1 MIVTIVGA
9 GRLAEGIAVRALS
22 GGCALRLADAVPG
35 RAGSRG
41 SGGGPEGRVEATAGA
56 AGLAGL
62 LSGSDVV
69 VLALPYPEGRR
80 VAAEQGAA
88 LAGLTVVDT
97 CSPVDFSTLD
107 DLLTSP
113 GMSAAEE
120 IAREVAAV
128 VPAAHVVK
136 AFSTTFAAALLA
148 GQVAGQPLDVFL
160 AGDDDAAK
168 GRVAALVTAGGM
180 RPVDAGP
187 LRRSRQLEALQLL
200 HVTMQGPLGLD
211 WASAVKLLP

>member
-1 MIVTIVGA
+1 
-9 GRLAEGIAVRALS
+9 
-22 GGCALRLADAVPG
+22 
-35 RAGSRG
+35 
-41 SGGGPEGRVEATAGA
+41 
-56 AGLAGL
+56 
-62 LSGSDVV
+62 
-69 VLALPYPEGRR
+69 
-80 VAAEQGAA
+80 
-88 LAGLTVVDT
+88 
-97 CSPVDFSTLD
+97 VDFSTLD

-148 GQVAGQPLDVFL
+148 GQVGGQPLDVFL
-160 AGDDDAAK
+160 AGDDAAAK
-168 GRVAALVTAGGM
+168 AKVAALVTAGGM

-187 LRRSRQLEALQLL
+187 LRRSRELEALQLL

-211 WASAVKLLP
+211 WASALKLLP